1 MRERYHCGDIFPA
14 LPNDL
19 ACLGVAGHDGPHN
32 DGRTFWESEESLR
45 RRTFVERAQRE
56 ASRFTYDPR
65 TATVMVDGVALS
77 NPRLL
82 LGADPHAPA
91 IVEARAV
98 MEFRLD
104 PRVEMLVRRAILG
117 APFGDRGCFH
127 DGCAPTEAR
136 EEGGTHWCTMAPVAR
151 CAR

>member
-1 MRERYHCGDIFPA
+1 MTDPNASPVAPAGDTPPPA
-14 LPNDL
+14 RHG
-19 ACLGVAGHDGPHN
+19 A
-32 DGRTFWESEESLR
+32 
-45 RRTFVERAQRE
+45 
-56 ASRFTYDPR
+56 
-65 TATVMVDGVALS
+65 
-77 NPRLL
+77 RLDRVL
-82 LGADPHAPA
+82 LDADPHAPA

>member
-1 MRERYHCGDIFPA
+1 MTPAPQPCDGGLPGGATTCARPTACVICRRCREHCRCAPGV
-14 LPNDL
+14 DL
-19 ACLGVAGHDGPHN
+19 RGEPV
-32 DGRTFWESEESLR
+32 
-45 RRTFVERAQRE
+45 
-56 ASRFTYDPR
+56 SRFTYPR
-65 TATVMVDGVALS
+65 TATVMVDGLALS